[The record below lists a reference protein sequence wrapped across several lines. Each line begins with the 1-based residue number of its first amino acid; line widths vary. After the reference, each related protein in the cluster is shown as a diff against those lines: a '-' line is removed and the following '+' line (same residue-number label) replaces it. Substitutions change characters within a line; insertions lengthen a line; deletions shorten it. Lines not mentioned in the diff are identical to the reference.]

1 MEKSLAEIFLEG
13 CENMATPQNFLQ
25 AKIDML
31 IEGEEMVTGQWTSSY
46 ESVQENAKNA
56 MFSDLESQIE
66 QKIIATISKY
76 MPKDQILPYARS
88 FSRDILENIKNT
100 NIHQYDLQKAYNT
113 IQNLVYNTNF
123 FENAFLESAHQGYIG
138 DNDFLFYGI
147 TDSEYQN
154 FATQN
159 IDAKKVASA
168 LTAFIKKVERRILT
182 ADDNIT
188 RYQNELIRVED
199 KLKKVDEQRI
209 AVLKQRKQIR
219 QGLKENPSDLKLPT
233 ALEISKQQEATLVS
247 QISDLSKQAK
257 SLKQEISYKTADIKR
272 KIDLKY
278 QFDSMLKNVN
288 SQINTNDDLQLWKPK
303 DYANIVFFL

>member
-1 MEKSLAEIFLEG
+1 MEKTLSERFLEG
-13 CENMATPQNFLQ
+13 CENMATPESFLK
-25 AKIDML
+25 AEIDML
-31 IEGEEMVTGQWTSSY
+31 IEGEEMVTGQWSSSY
-46 ESVQENAKNA
+46 ESVQENAKNVK
-56 MFSDLESQIE
+56 FSDLETQIE
-66 QKIIATISKY
+66 QKIIATVSKY
-76 MPKDQILPYARS
+76 MPKDQILPYAKS
-88 FSRDILENIKNT
+88 FSRNILEDVKNA

-147 TDSEYQN
+147 TDSEYQD
-154 FATQN
+154 FATQETN
-159 IDAKKVASA
+159 AQKVSSA
-168 LTAFIKKVERRILT
+168 LTAFVKKVEQRILT
-182 ADDNIT
+182 VDDNIT

-233 ALEISKQQEATLVS
+233 ALEISKQQETTLVS

-257 SLKQEISYKTADIKR
+257 ALKQEISYKTADIKR
-272 KIDLKY
+272 KIDLKD
-278 QFDSMLKNVN
+278 QFDSMLKSVN
-288 SQINTNDDLQLWKPK
+288 NQLEANDGMQL
-303 DYANIVFFL
+303 